1 MSEIQAPP
9 DIEPRL
15 SSGAMKLRH
24 RKLNRLPWDHSG
36 KHPGSPIF
44 WNIVRL
50 MIGVGLRYIFRK
62 RELDKIPDFEGGRIL
77 SAIHINGLVDP
88 SLMVAAQDRRIISMG
103 RHDLMTMP
111 LIGWVTRRMGSQPV
125 IRKPEIELGVSDEK
139 YAKKINDRTLLTMT
153 NCIAAGYNALVMP
166 EGKSHQDSKLHR
178 FKTGPMRFALNAA
191 TLARHKGKSSPALQ
205 PVGLHYRC
213 HFWFR
218 TDVFVEFGTPIEVMA
233 PNVEGIGEA
242 LSSGEWLEPPS
253 TEVNSLKEELFSA
266 LSKITPDAPDWSTYR
281 AWHLIAHVRANKDRK
296 PLTTFK
302 QEVLGARR
310 VRDSVTRLESV
321 DKLMQPSIQAAE
333 ILHSNDLDGR
343 ALKSLEIVNK
353 RPSIK
358 AIAGIF
364 LMIIASPVSVMST
377 GLQTLAAVVFAERTD
392 EGVDARTTYYLLA
405 GMFSPVLFWPPIAF
419 ATSLLIHPLSF
430 ATPFLTVLIMILF
443 HLSNLTFL
451 FGYDLWIDYV
461 FWRKARLL
469 SKSDQGDKLRT
480 LMKEVSSN
488 LNLL

>member
-1 MSEIQAPP
+1 
-9 DIEPRL
+9 
-15 SSGAMKLRH
+15 
-24 RKLNRLPWDHSG
+24 
-36 KHPGSPIF
+36 
-44 WNIVRL
+44 

-353 RPSIK
+353 RSSIK

-377 GLQTLAAVVFAERTD
+377 GLQTLAAVFFAKRTD

-419 ATSLLIHPLSF
+419 ATSLLVHPLSF
-430 ATPFLTVLIMILF
+430 TTPFLTVVIMTLF
-443 HLSNLTFL
+443 HLSNQIFL
-451 FGYDLWIDYV
+451 FGYDLWVDYT
-461 FWRKARLL
+461 FWRKAHLL
-469 SKSDQGDKLRT
+469 SKSDQGQKLRT
-480 LMKEVSSN
+480 LIKEVSSN